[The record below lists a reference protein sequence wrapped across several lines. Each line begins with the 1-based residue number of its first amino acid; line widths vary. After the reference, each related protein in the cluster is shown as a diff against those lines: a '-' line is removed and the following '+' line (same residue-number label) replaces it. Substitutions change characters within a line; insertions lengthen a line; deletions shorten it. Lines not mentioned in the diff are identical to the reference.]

1 MENWE
6 FEAYEMIDNGSV
18 SAEHTIDFL
27 RMIEEY
33 RFASSD
39 FSNGFLLEKEEDCL
53 PF

>member
-6 FEAYEMIDNGSV
+6 FAAYDMIDNGLV

-33 RFASSD
+33 RFSYSD
-39 FSNGFLLEKEEDCL
+39 FSSDVLEAEENHL
-53 PF
+53 AF

>member
-6 FEAYEMIDNGSV
+6 FAAYDMIDNGLV

-33 RFASSD
+33 RLSSD
-39 FSNGFLLEKEEDCL
+39 FSSDVLETEENRL
-53 PF
+53 AF